1 MSAGDIPRVK
11 PERKQMN
18 VSILAHQ
25 PSGLTMCICNPIL
38 LPTNMH
44 LSLQCT
50 VNSFLMVLKKAVY
63 FISQHST
70 KPTTLSQ
77 HVRIQ
82 VGKVA
87 WQEGGGKGEMVGG
100 EIDFERRDITVM
112 IVLRAN
118 SFFFWNSNVQ
128 WSIEAGNSQNLKCFM
143 NSQTPYSISS
153 ALVND
158 IIITFLGPYMVVLMN
173 DANFSSP

>member
-1 MSAGDIPRVK
+1 
-11 PERKQMN
+11 MN

-38 LPTNMH
+38 LPTYMH

-77 HVRIQ
+77 HLRIQ
-82 VGKVA
+82 VGKVG
-87 WQEGGGKGEMVGG
+87 WQEGGKGEMVGG
-100 EIDFERRDITVM
+100 ESDFERMDRTVM
-112 IVLRAN
+112 IDLRAN
-118 SFFFWNSNVQ
+118 WFFFGMQ
-128 WSIEAGNSQNLKCFM
+128 I
-143 NSQTPYSISS
+143 
-153 ALVND
+153 VNGHLRLATVK
-158 IIITFLGPYMVVLMN
+158 I
-173 DANFSSP
+173 